1 MLRDRFL
8 LEVRRCRRVMYVL
21 RACTAMRLGLQSRL
35 VGAAPGHIRA
45 VVRRLRSVR
54 PALLE
59 STATRAGF
67 LRRPELAVR
76 ARFLQPELP
85 KRSVCPVLP
94 ASTAIRRGWASRPV
108 TAVRGP
114 FPPEARRP
122 LRARPVLLAC
132 FAMLLVY
139 QKFLVSLICLIF
151 IPCISVC
158 NLLLRSVVL
167 VLNQDMFVMHGTNV
181 VQFNNLLFLALQYH
195 FRLLLSPF
203 KPILSTS
210 WDALFR

>member
-1 MLRDRFL
+1 MRRGCSVPLEVVLRDRFL
-8 LEVRRCRRVMYVL
+8 LEVRRCRRVIFVL
-21 RACTAMRLGLQSRL
+21 RACTAMRLGLRSRL
-35 VGAAPGHIRA
+35 VRAAPGRIRA

-59 STATRAGF
+59 STAIQVGF

-94 ASTAIRRGWASRPV
+94 ASTAIRRGWASRLV

-114 FPPEARRP
+114 FPPEARPP

-132 FAMLLVY
+132 FAMLPDCRRRPVAAMWART
-139 QKFLVSLICLIF
+139 
-151 IPCISVC
+151 IP
-158 NLLLRSVVL
+158 R
-167 VLNQDMFVMHGTNV
+167 
-181 VQFNNLLFLALQYH
+181 LALYPAMH
-195 FRLLLSPF
+195 VLLVMWGSF
-203 KPILSTS
+203 KTAADKLVACFAQP
-210 WDALFR
+210 ALFVLRAG